1 MIGRYHPPGDVT
13 VNDVGTLLTGPEYA
27 CQKIFQRLRF
37 FKGEWEW
44 SPKDGIAY
52 FQDVL
57 LKGANTAL
65 IQEIYRKE
73 ILKVPGIVAV
83 PKLELSI
90 DPASRLLSVT
100 FSATYRDETGDTE
113 VTGQT

>member
-1 MIGRYHPPGDVT
+1 MIGRFHPPGDVML
-13 VNDVGTLLTGPEYA
+13 NEVGALLTGAEYA
-27 CQKIFQRLRF
+27 RQKIFQRLRL

-44 SPKDGIAY
+44 SPKEGIAY

-57 LKGANTAL
+57 LKGPNTAL

-73 ILKVPGIVAV
+73 VLRVPGIVAV
-83 PKLELSI
+83 PRLELAI
-90 DPASRLLSVT
+90 DPASRLLSVS